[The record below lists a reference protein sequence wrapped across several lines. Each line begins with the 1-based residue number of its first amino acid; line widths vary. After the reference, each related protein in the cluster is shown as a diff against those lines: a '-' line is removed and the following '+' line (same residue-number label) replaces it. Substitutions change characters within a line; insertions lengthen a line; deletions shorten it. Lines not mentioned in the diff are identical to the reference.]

1 MYKVT
6 QIIDRKTAI
15 FDALKQAQTGD
26 VVLIAGKG
34 HESTQDFGTRTN
46 HHILTQSRMS
56 FFAFVQRCTTQ
67 SDAVIDGATIANFGS
82 LANHNAHAMV
92 KKYAF
97 AQLGA
102 WVNFNTS
109 YPTRKVGNET
119 SQPFEPSTPASM
131 SPSVKHHCMQAR
143 VTREHLP

>member
-1 MYKVT
+1 
-6 QIIDRKTAI
+6 
-15 FDALKQAQTGD
+15 
-26 VVLIAGKG
+26 
-34 HESTQDFGTRTN
+34 
-46 HHILTQSRMS
+46 
-56 FFAFVQRCTTQ
+56 
-67 SDAVIDGATIANFGS
+67 VIDGATIANFGS

-119 SQPFEPSTPASM
+119 ADPFEVCAPACIGPTVHDNGVQTWIAS
-131 SPSVKHHCMQAR
+131 
-143 VTREHLP
+143 